1 MQEPS
6 EPDLEQQL
14 RSVASVE
21 ELMRIVY
28 PNYYSV
34 LSCRSKRG
42 ARFPLKGE
50 HTATET
56 RSRSEL
62 PAYAGAPFNP
72 DTLKSKCLFSGDAF
86 SVTVGLSRFVCC

>member
-42 ARFPLKGE
+42 ARFPLRGE

-56 RSRSEL
+56 RSSGEL
-62 PAYAGAPFNP
+62 PAFASLNP